1 MTLIDQLRGAVAE
14 VGFALRRPEEF
25 TLKYR
30 DAPDDPRRPA
40 LTAVLIA
47 NAVFGLSAY
56 GLTMGLHGGASA
68 MLSSAAKAPLAAGL
82 AWALGLPALHI
93 LNSALGSRLDAGS
106 TFLAA
111 LTTVSFG
118 ALAMLASVP
127 IQWFFSMALPYP
139 LVRFAV
145 NAIIFGGVGV
155 AMADTF
161 LRVMRAL
168 EPERSRAFAFVWLCL
183 LGVIGVELMTLFDLF
198 S

>member
-1 MTLIDQLRGAVAE
+1 MTLIDQIRGAVAQ

-25 TLKYR
+25 ALEHR
-30 DAPDDPRRPA
+30 DVPYDPLRPA
-40 LTAVLIA
+40 LTVVFIV
-47 NAVFGLSAY
+47 NAVFGLAAY
-56 GLTMGLHGGASA
+56 GLTMGLHGGVPA

-82 AWALGLPALHI
+82 AWAVGLPALYI
-93 LNSALGSRLDAGS
+93 LNSALGSKLDAGS

-111 LTTVSFG
+111 LTTVAFG

-145 NAIIFGGVGV
+145 NAVIFAGVGV

-183 LGVIGVELMTLFDLF
+183 LAVIGVELMTLLNLF